1 MAGKTFQKA
10 IIFINSVSQVVEIIK
25 DTGLDKSECGII
37 CGDTVK
43 NDLKIRGINR
53 YNASLEMP
61 KYLFITSSGFCGI
74 DIKDNSAMPI
84 VVSNTAKSWQMIDI
98 LTDLKQAVS
107 RQRDKTNPNY
117 GYYIFIYKQSIFKKS
132 ESELIEILDK
142 IYEKIKSG
150 IEIYKAALNIGEE
163 EGFMMDN
170 NFKAYTSFNGYEYT
184 INENAFNADKYFI
197 LEIRNQY
204 TKGFD
209 INGKLGNAE
218 IIEPIEL
225 PKSVTY
231 IDLVEYFNEN
241 NKNGVIDW
249 SQYSVKTN

>member
-25 DTGLDKSECGII
+25 DTGLDKTECGII

-43 NDLKIRGINR
+43 NDSKIRGINR

-117 GYYIFIYKQSIFKKS
+117 GYYIFIYNQTIFKKS
-132 ESELIEILDK
+132 ENELIEILDK
-142 IYEKIKSG
+142 FYDEIKTGTELYKIAVKEG
-150 IEIYKAALNIGEE
+150 KQN
-163 EGFMMDN
+163 GFMKN
-170 NFKAYTSFNGYEYT
+170 ANFVAYTTFKDNEYI

-209 INGKLGNAE
+209 INGKLGNTE
-218 IIEPIEL
+218 IIDPIEL

-231 IDLVEYFNEN
+231 IDLVEYFNAN
-241 NKNGVIDW
+241 NKNGLID
-249 SQYSVKTN
+249 